1 MRGETH
7 RQRFQREMLR
17 SKTPCLPSQDKP
29 MKKIK
34 LLLTVMVVLISA
46 GTALAQKQELAGTI
60 GALKPSDKTFDL
72 PTLGTLK
79 FDTGFTY
86 QINYAR
92 RFFNA
97 RLAALYVEFP
107 FVGTPTTNINSSNAL
122 SPRSYSTIFFTPG
135 VRLKVVPGFKYSPY
149 AVVGGGLGRFSE
161 SSATINGLPNPN
173 SGSHVEGV
181 FDFGGGLD
189 VRLVPF
195 VSLRGEIRDFYSG
208 VPPLNVSGLK
218 GREHNALFSGGV
230 VLRF

>member
-1 MRGETH
+1 
-7 RQRFQREMLR
+7 
-17 SKTPCLPSQDKP
+17 
-29 MKKIK
+29 MKKLT
-34 LLLTVMVVLISA
+34 LLFGFIIVLFSA
-46 GTALAQKQELAGTI
+46 GSAFGQKQELAGTI

-72 PTLGTLK
+72 PTPGTLQ
-79 FDTGFTY
+79 FDAGFTY

-107 FVGTPTTNINSSNAL
+107 FVGTPTTNINSANAL
-122 SPRSYSTIFFTPG
+122 SPRSYSTIFFAPG
-135 VRLKVVPGFKYSPY
+135 VRLKIAPGFKYSPY

-161 SSATINGLPNPN
+161 SNNTNNGLPNPN

-189 VRLVPF
+189 VRLIPL

-218 GREHNALFSGGV
+218 GREHNALFSAGV